1 LSLNFKRNNITWRKI
16 FLVFL
21 TLTFFETRVTLSQ
34 HVEECG
40 TTIDK
45 RTINTIRT
53 ILSKQISK
61 NSFLD
66 SVVPIQIHLVGY
78 SDSTG
83 ILDSTEILTELER
96 VNQYYAAAG
105 MYFTNCNS
113 INYIYSDEYAEFE
126 QITDEIICDI
136 VDFPNVLNL
145 YFVPLLSKD
154 SDGQTLSLCGY
165 TYLTGERN
173 RVLIANQCASNGS
186 TLAHEIGHYFSLLH
200 THDTTNGIET
210 VARVGCNHLGDGFC
224 DTPADPN
231 LSSLVNA
238 SCQYTGMLQDL
249 YGEYYSPDPSNI
261 MSFSR
266 KECRNYFSQQQTQ
279 KMRTYFKT
287 YRSYLYCIN
296 NGNLITNHNTL
307 DYIIFPNPSS
317 NYLALVSNEGRS
329 TSYDF
334 CIFNSLGIKIQS
346 GNIQNYQHLNIS
358 HLKSGTYFV
367 ELSSDIESKMKKFIK
382 Y

>member
-1 LSLNFKRNNITWRKI
+1 MARI
-16 FLVFL
+16 
-21 TLTFFETRVTLSQ
+21 
-34 HVEECG
+34 G
-40 TTIDK
+40 
-45 RTINTIRT
+45 
-53 ILSKQISK
+53 
-61 NSFLD
+61 
-66 SVVPIQIHLVGY
+66 
-78 SDSTG
+78 
-83 ILDSTEILTELER
+83 
-96 VNQYYAAAG
+96 
-105 MYFTNCNS
+105 CNS
-113 INYIYSDEYAEFE
+113 
-126 QITDEIICDI
+126 
-136 VDFPNVLNL
+136 
-145 YFVPLLSKD
+145 
-154 SDGQTLSLCGY
+154 
-165 TYLTGERN
+165 
-173 RVLIANQCASNGS
+173 
-186 TLAHEIGHYFSLLH
+186 
-200 THDTTNGIET
+200 
-210 VARVGCNHLGDGFC
+210 LGDGFC

-238 SCQYTGMLQDL
+238 NCQYTGIVQDP

-296 NGNLITNHNTL
+296 NGNLITNHNSL

-334 CIFNSLGIKIQS
+334 CIFSSLGIKIQS

-367 ELSSDIESKMKKFIK
+367 ELEG
-382 Y
+382 

>member
-1 LSLNFKRNNITWRKI
+1 MSLNFKRNNITWRKI

-21 TLTFFETRVTLSQ
+21 TLTFFEPRVTLSQ

-83 ILDSTEILTELER
+83 ILDSTVILTELER

-145 YFVPLLSKD
+145 
-154 SDGQTLSLCGY
+154 
-165 TYLTGERN
+165 
-173 RVLIANQCASNGS
+173 
-186 TLAHEIGHYFSLLH
+186 
-200 THDTTNGIET
+200 
-210 VARVGCNHLGDGFC
+210 
-224 DTPADPN
+224 
-231 LSSLVNA
+231 
-238 SCQYTGMLQDL
+238 
-249 YGEYYSPDPSNI
+249 
-261 MSFSR
+261 
-266 KECRNYFSQQQTQ
+266 
-279 KMRTYFKT
+279 
-287 YRSYLYCIN
+287 
-296 NGNLITNHNTL
+296 
-307 DYIIFPNPSS
+307 
-317 NYLALVSNEGRS
+317 
-329 TSYDF
+329 
-334 CIFNSLGIKIQS
+334 
-346 GNIQNYQHLNIS
+346 
-358 HLKSGTYFV
+358 
-367 ELSSDIESKMKKFIK
+367 
-382 Y
+382 